1 MIQGTHETKSMFH
14 LFTEKAI
21 KTIMLAQE
29 ESRSSGHNYV
39 APEQLLLGIMG
50 AGDSVSFNAL
60 KSMGVSLSLV
70 RAEVTR
76 LVPNGSDAVV
86 VEIPFSEGA
95 KRALEL
101 SWDEARKLGHDYI
114 GTEHLLLGLLRD
126 KDTVATKALENVGAE
141 ITRLQRRVLAQITET
156 AQPPMESGKEEK

>member
-1 MIQGTHETKSMFH
+1 M
-14 LFTEKAI
+14 
-21 KTIMLAQE
+21 
-29 ESRSSGHNYV
+29 
-39 APEQLLLGIMG
+39 GI
-50 AGDSVSFNAL
+50 GDSVSFKAL
-60 KSMGVSLSLV
+60 NSMGVSLSLV

-76 LVPNGSDAVV
+76 LVPNGSDVAVI
-86 VEIPFSEGA
+86 EIPFSDSA

-126 KDTVATKALENVGAE
+126 KDSVATKALENVGAE

-156 AQPPMESGKEEK
+156 GQPPPEADKEGSNETQ